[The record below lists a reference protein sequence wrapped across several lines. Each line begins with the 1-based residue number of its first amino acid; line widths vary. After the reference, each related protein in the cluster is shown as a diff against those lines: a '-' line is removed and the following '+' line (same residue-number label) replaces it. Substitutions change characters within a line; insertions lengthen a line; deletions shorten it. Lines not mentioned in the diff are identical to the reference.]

1 MYKKG
6 DAGKGSVAGRTSA
19 LWPLRSR
26 SVAGFG
32 AEWARATYPR
42 AAQLSCNRGARAR
55 VLDGGEVAGV
65 VGRETRS
72 NMRPAPVPPQAFA
85 RRGLMRSLLALP
97 LAIRIGQWPPLPV
110 QATGLQRQPYS
121 SSDGACYF
129 SVPPDWR
136 LVELCSPDRVREQ
149 CEATGRRVI
158 VAARSPDGRAVAT
171 VTVDLGAYGKKLTDF
186 ASLQTISEGTLAA
199 FEGSTLREATEV
211 ASRGGSLA
219 PNYYV
224 LRFEHAGRFEHVVKL
239 TVRQSRLYTLTI
251 RAEAPP
257 PALRAELESILS
269 SFDAFPVSSLRG
281 GLLSEP

>member
-1 MYKKG
+1 M
-6 DAGKGSVAGRTSA
+6 
-19 LWPLRSR
+19 
-26 SVAGFG
+26 
-32 AEWARATYPR
+32 
-42 AAQLSCNRGARAR
+42 
-55 VLDGGEVAGV
+55 
-65 VGRETRS
+65 
-72 NMRPAPVPPQAFA
+72 
-85 RRGLMRSLLALP
+85 
-97 LAIRIGQWPPLPV
+97 
-110 QATGLQRQPYS
+110 
-121 SSDGACYF
+121 
-129 SVPPDWR
+129 
-136 LVELCSPDRVREQ
+136 
-149 CEATGRRVI
+149 
-158 VAARSPDGRAVAT
+158 AT

-239 TVRQSRLYTLTI
+239 TVRQSRLYTLTL

>member
-1 MYKKG
+1 
-6 DAGKGSVAGRTSA
+6 
-19 LWPLRSR
+19 
-26 SVAGFG
+26 
-32 AEWARATYPR
+32 
-42 AAQLSCNRGARAR
+42 
-55 VLDGGEVAGV
+55 
-65 VGRETRS
+65 
-72 NMRPAPVPPQAFA
+72 
-85 RRGLMRSLLALP
+85 MRSLLALP

-281 GLLSEP
+281 GLLSSAAPALLRPAPLEAAIRLRGGKALSGGLVQRLVTAPRATSCVPLCPPPPAREA